1 MSKDVIEPGQ
11 IPQFTGDLDQ
21 LTKDAAALTHQAGA
35 FRDAGADVHKE
46 FQGLSACYHAPE
58 ADQLFATTLPVKTQ
72 SDDFADELEKAAT
85 ALATYE
91 GQVRPLVAKL
101 KSLRIEAFAFTD
113 SIAGDDDWRRD
124 QSKIDHN
131 TRLMQDVGA
140 TVAAFTDA
148 ERACHDAITALVGGS
163 RLTVDDGSHK
173 PGMYGFSADALTH
186 AEETPWG
193 GYAEREYTGLRW
205 LWEQTKSFVW
215 DGFIVDGVWGT
226 IKGLGTLVGTDGWDK
241 AGAAWTGLAKLATGL
256 VITGTPLSGLFWA
269 APDKALP
276 GWLRDSR
283 KAMKETG
290 KALVGWDEWGKNP
303 ARAAGGV
310 TFNVLTTVFT
320 GGAGS
325 AAKGG
330 AVAKTLSVTGKVAK
344 AVDPMTYVL
353 KAGKLGVVKVG
364 DLFGN
369 LRNITSGHYADVLA
383 HGGRLDLAGPYAKNA
398 DLPVVKGNY
407 IEWPGGSRLNL
418 DDGQVYKPDGT
429 AAPAKVE
436 LSADDI
442 AHLKSSLPHVDA
454 SVPGGVKEPVLV
466 GAGDRAGHDPGPA
479 ASHETPTVP
488 HSSGSPGSVPNPH
501 GDLGTGGHHDIGAG
515 GHGGSTHPGEPGT
528 GSGTGTGGDAG
539 GPPGSGGPHLPEGPG
554 EPPGNLP
561 DGSWEGPQG
570 LHLDPHTNAAAD
582 DFLHRAQTAE
592 PDITDAVKSAAD
604 RVDHG
609 KLNGLEY
616 RMKGE
621 DSLKRKIATALH
633 EDPMLRPEDALA
645 DVKDSLR
652 YTVELPAKDYAHGV
666 QQAVDDFRSRGF
678 ENVTF
683 KNTWDSAGYK
693 GINSTWRDPVSG
705 QVFEV
710 QFHTPESFTA
720 KMDGHL
726 LYEQERL
733 PGIAHDELAAIRA
746 EQSALFGKVPV
757 PHGAGDLHI
766 VLGHEP
772 HGSALPETPHV
783 DHGQHGPASVHGN
796 GPPPELTPAERTAHD
811 THLQDLAQKYAHDFD
826 VLKQDPDHKGKVK
839 PSEMDEARIALDM
852 RESGKVPSDIQRP
865 PGANQGDLYSPGT
878 GEFYDIKG
886 VHSDWPP
893 LNNVRDKSL
902 PFKGA
907 YDPANNGSWVRKL
920 EDQIVNRKRV
930 VILDMRNAD
939 QAAIDDVRAIV
950 EDHGWSDR
958 VVWYP

>member
-1 MSKDVIEPGQ
+1 
-11 IPQFTGDLDQ
+11 
-21 LTKDAAALTHQAGA
+21 A
-35 FRDAGADVHKE
+35 
-46 FQGLSACYHAPE
+46 
-58 ADQLFATTLPVKTQ
+58 
-72 SDDFADELEKAAT
+72 
-85 ALATYE
+85 
-91 GQVRPLVAKL
+91 
-101 KSLRIEAFAFTD
+101 
-113 SIAGDDDWRRD
+113 
-124 QSKIDHN
+124 
-131 TRLMQDVGA
+131 
-140 TVAAFTDA
+140 
-148 ERACHDAITALVGGS
+148 
-163 RLTVDDGSHK
+163 
-173 PGMYGFSADALTH
+173 
-186 AEETPWG
+186 
-193 GYAEREYTGLRW
+193 
-205 LWEQTKSFVW
+205 
-215 DGFIVDGVWGT
+215 
-226 IKGLGTLVGTDGWDK
+226 
-241 AGAAWTGLAKLATGL
+241 TGLA
-256 VITGTPLSGLFWA
+256 ISSTPFAAAFWMT
-269 APDKALP
+269 PDKDMP
-276 GWLRDSR
+276 SWLRDSR
-283 KAMKETG
+283 TAMKETG
-290 KALVGWDEWGKNP
+290 KALVAWDEWGKNP

-320 GGAGS
+320 GGGGS

-330 AVAKTLSVTGKVAK
+330 AVAKVLSVTGKVAK
-344 AVDPMTYVL
+344 VVDPMTYVA
-353 KAGKLGVVKVG
+353 KAGKFGVIKVG
-364 DLFGN
+364 DLFGSLKN
-369 LRNITSGHYADVLA
+369 VTSGAYTDVLA
-383 HGGRLDLAGPYAKNA
+383 GGGRFNVDGTYVKNA
-398 DLPVVKGNY
+398 DVPVVKGNY

-418 DDGQVYKPDGT
+418 DDGKVYKPDGT
-429 AAPAKVE
+429 LSTAKVE

-442 AHLKSSLPHVDA
+442 ARLKSSLPHVEQPVKIGADLKEPA
-454 SVPGGVKEPVLV
+454 MAGAHNPAHTPGGT
-466 GAGDRAGHDPGPA
+466 AHDPGRGATNDLGPSA
-479 ASHETPTVP
+479 GHETPGGP
-488 HSSGSPGSVPNPH
+488 SHPSVPTTHTSVPASHDLPGTGSH
-501 GDLGTGGHHDIGAG
+501 GDLPTG
-515 GHGGSTHPGEPGT
+515 GHGGGTHPGEPGSA
-528 GSGTGTGGDAG
+528 GGTGGDVG
-539 GPPGSGGPHLPEGPG
+539 GPPGSGGSHLPDGPG
-554 EPPGNLP
+554 EPRGNLP

-570 LHLDPHTNAAAD
+570 LHLDPHANAAAD
-582 DFLHRAQTAE
+582 QFMHRAESAE
-592 PDITDAVKSAAD
+592 PGITDAVKSAAD

-616 RMKGE
+616 RLKGE

-633 EDPMLRPEDALA
+633 DDPMLRPEDALGNI
-645 DVKDSLR
+645 KDSLR
-652 YTVELPAKDYAHGV
+652 YTVELPSKDYAHGV

-720 KMDGHL
+720 KMDGHV
-726 LYEQERL
+726 LYEKERL
-733 PGIAHDELAAIRA
+733 PGISHEDLAAIRA
-746 EQSALFGKVPV
+746 EQSDLFGKVPV

-766 VLGHEP
+766 DLGHEP
-772 HGSALPETPHV
+772 HGSALPEAPHV

-796 GPPPELTPAERTAHD
+796 GPPAELTPAERVTHD
-811 THLQDLAQKYAHDFD
+811 SHLQAIEKKYAADFD

-865 PGANQGDLYSPGT
+865 PGANQGDLYSPSI